1 MPSYETTLKELS
13 PNDVLSV
20 ERILETYINEA
31 FPDLDLSPGSVM
43 RDIIVNLYAALEQR
57 VRTEQATIL
66 RSNSL
71 LEITADPDL
80 ADETQVNRVLSN
92 YNITRSEG
100 VKASGFVKFVVDSD
114 STTLVPV
121 GTKLTMGN
129 LVFKVSSNIRA
140 ISSTET
146 VLQSGDIKLIQGTA
160 GSFFFNVPVEAE
172 LPGSAY
178 NIKEGTKVS
187 GFTPKIGRTI
197 SAEAAQTMLGGKDTE
212 TNEELLTKLKQGV
225 VGKILGGRAHIEAK
239 LKAEFP
245 YVISAGATG
254 FGDPEMSRD
263 VDLTNTFATG
273 EVKVKSTANNTNLSD
288 PDNHKI
294 LLNGIDG
301 LTYTIKFNS
310 GVSTITY
317 PSQNVAEIGTSTGA
331 GASKTAG
338 SIANDLCDVI
348 NNFTTTDGL
357 GIVATPDPPI
367 ADAAG
372 DFPIKL
378 TASKPGN
385 TGNLVVLSQTAQLQ
399 ATSMTGGA
407 DPQTY
412 SRGGTVDIHARTAH
426 FPLVETLTVTATEVA
441 TDVYEFSLTKD
452 QCDGLYE
459 VSEVKLPVA
468 AGTNE
473 NIGTLCILEY
483 DRTIELPTGSSQ
495 NSPSISTGLDL
506 GFSSYQK
513 VRIRVED
520 KTSDTS
526 TVDYTV
532 RLLKLPFIDVLQ
544 DYVAFG
550 ENRSVA
556 ADMVVKA
563 AVPIFC
569 GCNIRI
575 VKPRTAPDIDTLEV
589 KTAVANAVNAVKF
602 GQPIPVS
609 LIAHTVHKMLPSEA
623 YVDLPIN
630 LFGNLYYPD
639 KPKFADIDNEGKS
652 FGDATYDNGSPDIKQ
667 LRTND
672 MLRAPY
678 EPSRGVSDKTV
689 AFFLNPYSVDVQVVE
704 V

>member
-1 MPSYETTLKELS
+1 MAFDTKLTDLS

-31 FPDLDLSPGSVM
+31 FPDLDVSPGSVM

-71 LEITADPDL
+71 LEITDDPDL
-80 ADETQVNRVLSN
+80 ADDAQVNRVLSN

-100 VKASGFVKFVVDSD
+100 TKASGFVKFIIDSD
-114 STTLVPV
+114 TTTLVPV
-121 GTKLTMGN
+121 GTKLTMGG
-129 LVFKVSSNIRA
+129 LVFKVSSNVRA

-146 VLQSGDIKLIQGTA
+146 VLQTGDIKVVAGTA

-172 LPGSAY
+172 LPGSKY
-178 NIKEGTKVS
+178 NVKEGTKVS
-187 GFTPKIGRTI
+187 NFTPKIGRTV

-212 TNEELLTKLKQGV
+212 TNEELLAKLKQGV

-254 FGDPEMSRD
+254 FGDPEMTRD
-263 VDLTNTFATG
+263 TLRTNSNASS
-273 EVKVKSTANNTNLSD
+273 ELVVQSTASNTTLVAGTFVTLRSRSGTDHIIAFDDAASTNGASSE
-288 PDNHKI
+288 
-294 LLNGIDG
+294 LN
-301 LTYTIKFNS
+301 YT
-310 GVSTITY
+310 V
-317 PSQNVAEIGTSTGA
+317 GTSTA
-331 GASKTAG
+331 SATSKTAG
-338 SIANDLCDVI
+338 SIAADIVAAI
-348 NNFTTTDGL
+348 NQFADL
-357 GIVATPDPPI
+357 GITATPTSPV
-367 ADAAG
+367 ANSSG
-372 DFPIKL
+372 HFPITLTQKL
-378 TASKPGN
+378 PGAEGN
-385 TGNLVVLSQTAQLQ
+385 TRVNTIASGHITPVGESFL
-399 ATSMTGGA
+399 TGGEE
-407 DPQTY
+407 PQAY
-412 SRGGTVDIHARTAH
+412 HRGGTVDIHARTAH
-426 FPLVETLTVTATEVA
+426 TPLVETLNVTAVSA
-441 TDVYEFSLTKD
+441 GSDLYEFSLTKA

-459 VSEVKLPVA
+459 VSQVSLPVA
-468 AGTNE
+468 EGATSD
-473 NIGTLCILEY
+473 IGTLCIVEY
-483 DRTIELPTGSSQ
+483 DRQIELPTGNER
-495 NSPSISTGLDL
+495 NSPTILTGLDL

-513 VRIRVED
+513 VRIVVED
-520 KTSDTS
+520 TAAGGAATR
-526 TVDYTV
+526 DYV
-532 RLLKLPFIDVLQ
+532 VKLLKLPYIDVLQ
-544 DYVAFG
+544 DYVAYG

-563 AVPIFC
+563 AVPVFC

-575 VKPRTAPDIDTLEV
+575 VKPRTAPDIDILEI

-609 LIAHTVHKMLPSEA
+609 LIAHTVHKLIPAEA
-623 YVDLPIN
+623 FVDLPIN

-652 FGDATYDNGSPDIKQ
+652 FGDATYDNGSPDVKQ

-678 EPSRGVSDKTV
+678 QPSRGVSDKTV

-704 V
+704 SL